1 MTDDLA
7 LRDTGGHHYDLAPC
21 GYLTVAY
28 DGPVLRVNE
37 TFLQWT
43 GYRREDLVGV
53 RSFADIVTKAGQVY
67 GQTHLRPML
76 LMHGHVREIALDIVR
91 TDGSRLPVL
100 LNATLERGGDA
111 RPDIVHVAV
120 FDVSERRS
128 YEIELVRAKE
138 RAEASEERTRLLSQT
153 LQQTL
158 IPPVA
163 PVVAGLDVAAAYRP
177 AGNGTEIGGDF
188 YDIFKIADGEWVV
201 ALGDVCGKGVE
212 AAVVTALVR
221 HTLRAAT
228 VDHPSPAV
236 ALERLNRVVKE
247 HGTDRFCTVVL
258 LRMRRVPSGWDV
270 TFCSGG
276 HPLPVLLRP
285 GQEPTSI
292 GRHSPL
298 VGVLDDLD
306 FDDHAVR
313 LGPEDTLVLYTDGV
327 TEGRRDEEF
336 YGEDRLCETLA
347 ETAADAAARVDA
359 LLDDVLDFQRGR
371 TRDDVALVA
380 IRVPDGGTPEGSAQS
395 TQ

>member
-1 MTDDLA
+1 MNDMTDDLA
-7 LRDTGGHHYDLAPC
+7 RRDASVDHYDLAPC

-37 TFLQWT
+37 TFLHWT
-43 GYRREDLVGV
+43 GYQRDELVGT
-53 RSFADIVTKAGQVY
+53 RSFGDIVTKAGQIY

-76 LMHGHVREIALDIVR
+76 LAHGRVREIALDIVR

-100 LNATLERGGDA
+100 LNATLERGAGG
-111 RPDIVHVAV
+111 RPDVVHVAV
-120 FDVSERRS
+120 FDVSERRA
-128 YEIELVRAKE
+128 YEIELLRAKE
-138 RAEASEERTRLLSQT
+138 RAEASEEHTRLLSQT
-153 LQQTL
+153 LQETL

-163 PVVAGLDVAAAYRP
+163 PVVAGLDVAAVYRP

-201 ALGDVCGKGVE
+201 ALGDVCGKGVD

-236 ALERLNRVVKE
+236 ALERLNQVVKE
-247 HGTDRFCTVVL
+247 HGADRFCTVVL
-258 LRMRRVPSGWDV
+258 LRLQQDAGGWDV

-276 HPLPVLLRP
+276 HPLPVLLRS

-298 VGVLDDLD
+298 VGVLDELD
-306 FDDHAVR
+306 FDDHTVR

-327 TEGRRDEEF
+327 TEARRDGEF
-336 YGEDRLCETLA
+336 YGEDRLCEVLA
-347 ETAADAAARVDA
+347 VEATDATTRVDT
-359 LLDDVLDFQRGR
+359 LLDEVLEFQRGR
-371 TRDDVALVA
+371 TRDDIAIVAV
-380 IRVPDGGTPEGSAQS
+380 RVPRVASA
-395 TQ
+395 